1 MPLNSFTRSQPWE
14 GFSSPLQLTGFQ
26 LFKQPAGAVA
36 GQCLNAVALVRL
48 DRESNVKSVFT
59 EQVRLTLHGHL
70 PLQVSF
76 AHVHVQTQWFE
87 RIQFCFALFSKIAG
101 KSGHGPELL
110 RIHGRDMERAQAAV
124 RGSSDVEFP
133 AFNFVLAQH
142 LIEEVGEDPIA
153 ASLEEQIVARSR
165 RTHDDV
171 AARLCFTPIPF
182 EHPIDAVQ
190 RLSAAGEGKNARIR
204 PGRVIIVRQ
213 NNLVSNGNSAKSAGF
228 AQRLGMS
235 LKSKSQNKKENC

>member
-14 GFSSPLQLTGFQ
+14 GFSSPRQLTGFQ
-26 LFKQPAGAVA
+26 LFKQTMSAVA

-101 KSGHGPELL
+101 KSGHGPEIL

-133 AFNFVLAQH
+133 SFNFVFTQH
-142 LIEEVGEDPIA
+142 LIEKVRKDPIT
-153 ASLEEQIVARSR
+153 ASLKEQIVARR
-165 RTHDDV
+165 CRTEDHV
-171 AARLCFTPIPF
+171 ASLFGLAPIPL
-182 EHPIDAVQ
+182 EHSIDAIEC
-190 RLSAAGEGKNARIR
+190 LSAAGKCKDGGIR